1 MSWIGILE
9 IVGILITALLLV
21 LIFKELKKSIKE
33 SNNGKQSDKCD
44 LD

>member
-9 IVGILITALLLV
+9 VGGIVITILLLV
-21 LIFKELKKSIKE
+21 LIFRELKKSIKD
-33 SNNGKQSDKCD
+33 SNNGKHSDKCD